1 MTMQTSANRSGRWTG
16 SKNGVIAASS
26 RRGGP
31 YVSTRSSSSARCA
44 RLRSTA
50 RTLTFDDRNDPP
62 VARVE
67 SDFDL
72 ARTVVGHQ
80 GLLRRKHSPD
90 VPFEL
95 DPADDV
101 ADASGPG
108 CDGCRTRLEPT
119 RQTAIVEGAV
129 ESGSGGDVWIVCAS
143 DADGHQD
150 PKLGG
155 RSRLTEIER
164 GGDLHRTTGR
174 RPRARGG
181 VRCGAVPD
189 PPRAEGPTRGK
200 GFGELRRGTGS
211 AAVDPTRLVHE
222 IRVRLGIFE
231 GP

>member
-1 MTMQTSANRSGRWTG
+1 MTIQTSANRSGRWTG

-26 RRGGP
+26 RRGRP
-31 YVSTRSSSSARCA
+31 YVSASSSSSARCA

-67 SDFDL
+67 SDLDL
-72 ARTVVGHQ
+72 ARTVVGDQ

-108 CDGCRTRLEPT
+108 RGGCRTRLKPT
-119 RQTAIVEGAV
+119 RQTAIVEGAI
-129 ESGSGGDVWIVCAS
+129 D
-143 DADGHQD
+143 
-150 PKLGG
+150 
-155 RSRLTEIER
+155 
-164 GGDLHRTTGR
+164 R
-174 RPRARGG
+174 RPRADIGIRSRAHQDGQRDVERCDRPVHAERERARDLGRAAGRGPRAG
-181 VRCGAVPD
+181 GRTRYESIPD
-189 PPRAEGPTRGK
+189 PPRAQGPTRGK
-200 GFGELRRGTGS
+200 GLGELRRGTGS
-211 AAVDPTRLVHE
+211 AALDPTRLVHE